1 MRTAARFNI
10 ALLSSGRFAGI
21 QPTMKQKAKQS
32 V

>member
-1 MRTAARFNI
+1 MRIAARLFFERNV

-21 QPTMKQKAKQS
+21 QIIKQS